1 MRKAVRAIVIKDD
14 HLLVMHRNKFGKEY
28 DTLPGGRIE
37 RGESHAEALLR
48 ELSEETGVLVDKPR
62 LIYIEHAGEPYGDQ
76 FIFLCDYVGGEPA
89 LRADSDEEAI
99 NKLGENLYVPGW
111 LNINDLTDRPFVSPE
126 LKRRIIGALQ
136 TGWPIVPEEF

>member
-1 MRKAVRAIVIKDD
+1 MRKAVRAIVLKDNK
-14 HLLVMHRNKFGKEY
+14 LLVMHRNKFGKEY

-48 ELSEETGVLVDKPR
+48 ELSEETGVRVDNPR
-62 LIYIEHAGEPYGDQ
+62 LIYIEHAGNPYGDQ
-76 FIFLCDYVGGEPA
+76 FIFLCDYISGEPA

-111 LNINDLTDRPFVSPE
+111 LNIKELPSRPFVSPE
-126 LKRRIIGALQ
+126 LKNRIVKALQ
-136 TGWPIVPEEF
+136 SGWPVVPEEF